1 MIRGRLIKVREKRGI
16 TQEQL
21 AEAIGVDDLTIYRWE
36 QGISTPQGRNKYKLI
51 EFFGVSADD
60 LDLGRRRNAEQD
72 NYPILSALSKQ
83 GLTVRLIAI
92 VSSSAKAT
100 SRDIINLDHK
110 IRQELELVMDN
121 TITRRE
127 AILALMGL
135 PGLLY
140 HVSATNSAEDPA
152 EEIIRHIAAGIAAC
166 SQLGRGAASDL
177 LLASQ
182 TLSSYLPSLKAIVQN
197 SSRHRATAAGLV
209 AQCLIQKAGI
219 AIHVQDSKRAVKYA
233 EQAMIYAQ
241 ASKNKIME
249 VAAASRLTWVLFGD
263 HQHTAAMQQALMTV
277 SLLDKA
283 QQSKVVIPT
292 LMRSAVHGDAALYQ
306 AVNGRKEDAL
316 QSLGLARATF
326 DSTKDDGPNYLAWSE
341 DLFTLFEGR
350 TLYFN
355 GDTKTAYEIMTRVI
369 DPNTFE
375 PKMAWFTRDT
385 KPQALNFLTQAS
397 LKLPQKDMQLSI
409 KLWKAGL
416 QSTIETRSKQRYGEV
431 RASLDIMNLW
441 INRDTI
447 NQIRANCYHLFC
459 FFHLKNI
466 LILRASVKGQ
476 PRLVTAQ

>member
-1 MIRGRLIKVREKRGI
+1 M
-16 TQEQL
+16 
-21 AEAIGVDDLTIYRWE
+21 
-36 QGISTPQGRNKYKLI
+36 
-51 EFFGVSADD
+51 
-60 LDLGRRRNAEQD
+60 
-72 NYPILSALSKQ
+72 
-83 GLTVRLIAI
+83 

-100 SRDIINLDHK
+100 SRDVIDLDYK

-140 HVSATNSAEDPA
+140 HVSATNSVEDPV
-152 EEIIRHIAAGIAAC
+152 EEIIRHVAAGVAAC
-166 SQLGRGAASDL
+166 SQLGRGAAGDL

-182 TLSSYLPSLKAIVQN
+182 TLSSYLPSLKAIVKN

-219 AIHVQDSKRAVKYA
+219 AIHIHDSKRAVKYA

-263 HQHTAAMQQALMTV
+263 YQYMAAMQQALMTV
-277 SLLDKA
+277 SLLSGA
-283 QQSKVVIPT
+283 QQAKVIIPT
-292 LMRSAVHGDAALYQ
+292 LMQSAVHGDAALYQ
-306 AVNGRKEDAL
+306 AVNGRKEEAL
-316 QSLGLARATF
+316 KSLALARATF
-326 DSTKDDGPNYLAWSE
+326 DATKDDGPNYLAWGE
-341 DLFTLFEGR
+341 DLLTLFEGR

-355 GDTKTAYEIMTRVI
+355 GDTKMAYEIMTRVI

-375 PKMAWFTRDT
+375 PRMVWFTRDT

-397 LKLPQKDMQLSI
+397 LKMPQKDKELSM

-416 QSTIETRSKQRYGEV
+416 QSTVETRSEQRFNEV
-431 RASLDIMNLW
+431 VIAHHIMEALW
-441 INRDTI
+441 DDD
-447 NQIRANCYHLFC
+447 
-459 FFHLKNI
+459 KDVKE
-466 LILRASVKGQ
+466 LREL
-476 PRLVTAQ
+476 LVHW